1 MARPADYVH
10 AYNKPGRPDKYLA
23 VVQPDLDKV
32 YQWLIDGYTDYSIAD
47 KFGVNKTTWCEYK
60 ARYPDLQEI
69 YERARLEKTELVM
82 HRMLQKSIGHT
93 AAVKKQVLDK
103 FGEIHTLESEIY
115 TPPDVNAADLYLRNN
130 SPGYIQPRQES
141 SGSAVH
147 VHLSIDDARKAVG
160 ELLRGREQLEEL
172 PVIEIEREPE

>member
-1 MARPADYVH
+1 MSVFQPGLDVG
-10 AYNKPGRPDKYLA
+10 GRPSQYPSHVEPRLEEI
-23 VVQPDLDKV
+23 
-32 YQWLIDGYTDYSIAD
+32 YQWIITGYTDYSIAD
-47 KFGVNKTTWCEYK
+47 NLNVGYSTYMDYKNKYPELQDLYSR
-60 ARYPDLQEI
+60 ARY
-69 YERARLEKTELVM
+69 EKSNLVM
-82 HRMLQKSIGHT
+82 NKMLQKASGHV
-93 AAVKKQVLDK
+93 APVKKQVLDK
-103 FGEIHTLESEIY
+103 EGNIVTLTSEIY

-130 SPGYIQPRQES
+130 SPGYVQPRQES

>member
-1 MARPADYVH
+1 MSVFM
-10 AYNKPGRPDKYLA
+10 PGDRTPGSPSRYPTHVEPRLNEI
-23 VVQPDLDKV
+23 
-32 YQWLIDGYTDYSIAD
+32 YQWLKAGYTEYSIAEQLD
-47 KFGVNKTTWCEYK
+47 IGYSTWMDYKNK
-60 ARYPDLQEI
+60 YPDIQEV
-69 YERARLEKTELVM
+69 YTRAQLERNALIMNKMHEKA
-82 HRMLQKSIGHT
+82 SGHT
-93 AAVKKQVLDK
+93 VKVKKQVLTK
-103 FGEIHTLESEIY
+103 MGEIETLESEIY

-172 PVIEIEREPE
+172 PVIEIERDPE